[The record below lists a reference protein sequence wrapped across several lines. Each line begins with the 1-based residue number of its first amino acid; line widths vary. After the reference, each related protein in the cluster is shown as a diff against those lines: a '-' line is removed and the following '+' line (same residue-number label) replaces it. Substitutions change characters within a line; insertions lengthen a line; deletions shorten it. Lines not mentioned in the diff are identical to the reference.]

1 MAIVRGI
8 TVLDLIAALPPG
20 LQGFIPANIAQFVEL
35 LAIVDHRTHTA
46 GRFYIHHGR
55 VQSATDAG
63 LQLPAGFP
71 LILPG
76 LNRGVPFQFTHDR
89 TALAPGQTLEPA
101 ESLWQLDLFL
111 DQIGVP
117 LPFVK
122 PANRVD
128 SSPAHPGHLVRDT
141 TRTTVQ
147 LIGSGVLRI
156 AGGAA
161 GPSVA

>member
-63 LQLPAGFP
+63 STCVPPLRPAAAASTGFCEKLRFSFGTLSPPLQAIARCFSKS
-71 LILPG
+71 I
-76 LNRGVPFQFTHDR
+76 N
-89 TALAPGQTLEPA
+89 A
-101 ESLWQLDLFL
+101 
-111 DQIGVP
+111 
-117 LPFVK
+117 K
-122 PANRVD
+122 PRVD
-128 SSPAHPGHLVRDT
+128 FGLSIGLSPLGQEIWARDLP
-141 TRTTVQ
+141 RGNVPARPRFR
-147 LIGSGVLRI
+147 L
-156 AGGAA
+156 AGKIFRFFVEAA
-161 GPSVA
+161 EA